1 MARHIRLT
9 LLLFALIVCRPSLS
23 SAQTALSPTQPE
35 GASIITLG
43 QSVVPLNGP
52 WKFHTGDSPINPQ
65 TGNPLWSEPGFDD
78 SAWETVDLTP
88 VAGQVDPWSED
99 ARWVKGWQAR
109 GHQGYWGWAWYRLR
123 VRVAAQP
130 GEGMAIDGPTSS
142 SDCWQLF
149 ANGKWLGS
157 FGKFDPHGAV
167 QRIYAAR
174 PLMFPLPPPEHV
186 GKNAMSET
194 LAFRVWMGP
203 GSLQDSAS
211 GGLNYAP
218 LLVTQT
224 AMQAQSRLDWQEALL
239 ARADEGVYILIFW
252 LLAILAASLFLFDR
266 SDPVYLWV
274 AATLLI
280 SPLGYLGHIL
290 CASTDWLDSRSRD
303 ILLDLLSDPLQA
315 GGWTIVWWNWFHA
328 RRPVWTPKIVALL
341 TGMYALSLTA
351 QTLLAN
357 YGVVLPYG
365 LGTWLAGASAW
376 SSNLTRLAFL
386 LVLAL
391 VVAAGIRKQGKEGWL
406 ALPVVVNMAV
416 ELMVPTNFG
425 VEVVGRWH
433 GMNLLIWDLTDPL
446 FVVVLGVLML
456 RRLLHSLE
464 RQRQMA
470 LDVKQAQEVQ
480 QVILPEQRIHVPGLV
495 VESEYRPARE
505 VGGDFF
511 QIIPNETDNSLLII
525 AGDVTGKGLK
535 AGMLVALLVGAIR
548 STTDWTWEPVAIL
561 KALNQ
566 RLIGRGDAQATCLAL
581 RIDRDGCV
589 TLANAGHLPPYLNG
603 EPLVMEGA
611 LPLGIIEAAEPSIMD
626 FKLQANDKLVLVSD
640 GIAEATDATGNLFG
654 FERVRELLRASRTA
668 AEVARAAQTF
678 GQEDDISV
686 ITVARSVATE
696 PALA

>member
-1 MARHIRLT
+1 MARHIRPT
-9 LLLFALIVCRPSLS
+9 LLLFALFVCHPGLISAQATAS
-23 SAQTALSPTQPE
+23 SAQPE
-35 GASIITLG
+35 SASIITLG
-43 QSVVPLNGP
+43 QSIVPLYGP
-52 WKFHTGDSPINPQ
+52 WKFHIGDSPMDPK
-65 TGNPLWSEPGFDD
+65 TGKALWAEPDFDD
-78 SAWETVDLTP
+78 SKWEGVDLTP
-88 VAGQVDPWSED
+88 VAGQIDPWTGD

-123 VRVAAQP
+123 ITVAAQP
-130 GEGMAIDGPTSS
+130 GEGMAIDGPADS

-149 ANGKWLGS
+149 ANGRWLGS
-157 FGKFDPHGAV
+157 FGKFDRHGAV
-167 QRIYAAR
+167 QRIYAPR
-174 PLMFPLPPPEHV
+174 PLMFPLPLAEDAGGGGV
-186 GKNAMSET
+186 SET

-203 GSLQDSAS
+203 GSLEDPAS

-224 AMQAQSRLDWQEALL
+224 AIQAQSRLDWQQALL
-239 ARADEGVYILIFW
+239 VRADEGAYTAFFS

-274 AATLLI
+274 AATLFI
-280 SPLGYLGHIL
+280 SPVGYLGTTL
-290 CASTDWLDSRSRD
+290 CATTDWLDSRSMD
-303 ILLDLLSDPLQA
+303 VLVDLLSDPLQA
-315 GGWTIVWWNWFHA
+315 GGWTIVWWYWFHA
-328 RRPVWTPKIVALL
+328 RRPVWTPKVVAWL

-357 YGVVLPYG
+357 YGVVLPHG
-365 LGTWLAGASAW
+365 LGNWLAGASAW
-376 SSNLTRLAFL
+376 SSNLTRLAFV

-391 VVAAGIRKQGKEGWL
+391 VVSAGIRKQGKEGWL

-416 ELMVPTNFG
+416 ELMVPTAFG
-425 VEVVGRWH
+425 VRVLWRWH

-446 FVVVLGVLML
+446 FVLVLGILML

-480 QVILPEQRIHVPGLV
+480 QVILPEQRIHHPGFV

-511 QIIPNETDNSLLII
+511 QIIPNQTDNSLLIV

-548 STTDWTWEPVAIL
+548 STVDWTREPVAIL

-566 RLIGRGDAQATCLAL
+566 RLIGRGDAQATGLAL
-581 RIDRDGCV
+581 RIDRDGSV
-589 TLANAGHLPPYLNG
+589 ALANAGHLPPYLNG
-603 EPLVMEGA
+603 EPLAMEGA
-611 LPLGIIEAAEPSIMD
+611 LPLGIIAAAEPSVMN

-640 GIAEATDATGNLFG
+640 GIAEATDAAGNLFG
-654 FERVRELLRASRTA
+654 FERVRELLRASGSA
-668 AEVARAAQTF
+668 AEVAHAAQIF